1 MNSVLFF
8 MIIVNIWVI
17 LIKLGKWKTIPI
29 LLFYAFSFI
38 SVVLRLLDLIWQFTM
53 DTWVYTCGVV

>member
-29 LLFYAFSFI
+29 LLFYALSFI
-38 SVVLRLLDLIWQFTM
+38 AVVLRLLDLIW
-53 DTWVYTCGVV
+53 